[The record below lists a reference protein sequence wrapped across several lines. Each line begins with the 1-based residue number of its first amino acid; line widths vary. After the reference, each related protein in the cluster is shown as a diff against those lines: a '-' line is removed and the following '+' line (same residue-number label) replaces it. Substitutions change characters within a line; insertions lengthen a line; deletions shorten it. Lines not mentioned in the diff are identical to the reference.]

1 MYYDSGDFMRILIVE
16 DEKNLAEAI
25 AARLKKEKFIVDISN
40 DGETG
45 LDNVLTNNYDLVILD
60 VMLPKLDGFEILK
73 EARSEKIT
81 SKIIMLTAREKIED
95 KLNGLTSGAND
106 YLTKPFHID
115 ELVARINVLLKK
127 DLSEIKK
134 KTLEFSDIVL
144 DVNNS
149 TATCKTTN
157 ETIEIIGKEYFLL
170 EYFIKNPN
178 QIISKEQ
185 IYCKIWGMEN
195 ESESN
200 NLEAYLSFLRRK
212 LRSIGSHI
220 NIKAIRGMGYKIEG
234 EKNE

>member
-1 MYYDSGDFMRILIVE
+1 MSASIENSPSFEL
-16 DEKNLAEAI
+16 
-25 AARLKKEKFIVDISN
+25 
-40 DGETG
+40 
-45 LDNVLTNNYDLVILD
+45 ILD

-115 ELVARINVLLKK
+115 ELVARINILLQK

-134 KTLEFSDIVL
+134 KTLEFADIVL
-144 DVNNS
+144 DANNS
-149 TATCKTTN
+149 TATCITTN

-185 IYCKIWGMEN
+185 IYCKIWGIEN

-212 LRSIGSHI
+212 LRSIGSNI